1 MKTGEDVLEELT
13 FWQLVFSHSRVNG
26 APYNGDQVEGSS
38 WNWPEDTY
46 LQRRLRQ
53 IRYEQ
58 VGDRDNI
65 S

>member
-1 MKTGEDVLEELT
+1 MKTSEDVLEKRT

-26 APYNGDQVEGSS
+26 APYNGEHLEVSS
-38 WNWPEDTY
+38 WNWPEDTF

-53 IRYEQ
+53 MRIEQ
-58 VGDRDNI
+58 AFEKDMT